1 SSRVLHL
8 DWTEDGRFVHTCGQ
22 DYHLLHWDILPPSSH
37 RQGDGARAFL
47 VRDEPWAT
55 WSSTIGWPVQGVFP
69 AYSDNTEVNAVDLCK
84 DRELLAAADD
94 AKTVRLLRYP
104 VLRGG
109 ARNRSYTAHSS
120 HVMGARFTVGV
131 EPTRLITLGG

>member
-1 SSRVLHL
+1 MLRLKQLPHRFLHL
-8 DWTEDGRFVHTCGQ
+8 RTDTT
-22 DYHLLHWDILPPSSH
+22 ILSSKP
-37 RQGDGARAFL
+37 DSPLNAPNTPNF
-47 VRDEPWAT
+47 
-55 WSSTIGWPVQGVFP
+55 QGVFP
-69 AYSDNTEVNAVDLCK
+69 AYSDNSDVNAVDVCP

-109 ARNRSYTAHSS
+109 ARHRSYTAHSS

>member
-1 SSRVLHL
+1 MA
-8 DWTEDGRFVHTCGQ
+8 TVHPFPS
-22 DYHLLHWDILPPSSH
+22 WSILGYRYFDTRTPDAVPHPPNPSK
-37 RQGDGARAFL
+37 
-47 VRDEPWAT
+47 T
-55 WSSTIGWPVQGVFP
+55 QGVFP
-69 AYSDNTEVNAVDLCK
+69 AYSDNSEVNAVDVCP

-109 ARNRSYTAHSS
+109 ARHRSYTAHSS